1 MMANLRSLGLSL
13 CGACAV
19 LGCGADFSRPAPQ
32 PDCAAAAGYDLSIL
46 IDARKITGAPPTTPG
61 YGFGDSSP
69 GSMLNG
75 HGPGPGIP
83 SGLIQDVLDPT
94 LTCGEARVV
103 DIKSTGHNDYG
114 SSVFIDLNGAV
125 GTGTEGISFW
135 ARSVG
140 STNSA
145 IAELSNYDTTS
156 GKGGC
161 VDPPTASMT
170 AGSSTSTTTTTPGG
184 SATNQQPN
192 YEPPPGT
199 CDNFF
204 QTTVQ
209 FTSLWKLYI
218 LPYEQFAQMQQ
229 PNRIASGF
237 DPAKLYFFAIQ
248 IQKEADFEIWIDQ
261 ISAYK
266 TVSADAGP

>member
-1 MMANLRSLGLSL
+1 MVSLRSLGFAL
-13 CGACAV
+13 CGACAA
-19 LGCGADFSRPAPQ
+19 LGCGADFSRPAPM
-32 PDCAAAAGYDLSIL
+32 PDCAAGAGYDLTSLVL
-46 IDARKITGAPPTTPG
+46 IDASKITGNTPG
-61 YGFGDSSP
+61 YGFGDSTP
-69 GSMLNG
+69 RSMLNG
-75 HGPGPGIP
+75 FGPGPGIP
-83 SGLIQDVLDPT
+83 SGVTQDVPDPT
-94 LTCGEARVV
+94 LTCGDTRVV

-114 SSVFIDLNGAV
+114 SSSFIDLSSAP
-125 GTGTEGISFW
+125 GTGTEGVFFW
-135 ARSVG
+135 ARSLG
-140 STNSA
+140 STNSV
-145 IAELSNYDTTS
+145 IVELSNYDTTS

-170 AGSSTSTTTTTPGG
+170 AGSITSTTTTTPGG

-209 FTSLWKLYI
+209 FTSLWTLYI
-218 LPYEQFAQMQQ
+218 LPYEQFAQQQQ

-237 DPAKLYFFAIQ
+237 DPKELDFFAFQ
-248 IQKEADFEIWIDQ
+248 IQKEADFEIWINK
-261 ISAYK
+261 IGAYK